1 MTINVPGKR
10 VSRNQLRHFRKI
22 RSRAPAAADLQYQ
35 LEPSENWNW
44 PRATVPV
51 SGQAVGGAAS
61 PTNAGALSTS
71 DTGAPPSAPLGG
83 RLKRFVDVVLALT
96 VLVLAS
102 PVMLIVALSI
112 RIATGGPALYSH
124 ERIGFKGQSF
134 KCYKFRSM
142 VANSD
147 EILREHLAGN
157 AEAAREWQDNHKL
170 KNDPRIT
177 FLGALLRK
185 SSIDELPQLFN
196 VLKGQMSCIGP
207 RPIVQDEL
215 WRYGASVG
223 DYLATRPGLTGLWQ
237 VTGRSSTDY
246 ARRVELD
253 SYYVHNWSLWV
264 DVKILIRTV
273 FAVMR
278 FDEAA

>member
-1 MTINVPGKR
+1 M
-10 VSRNQLRHFRKI
+10 
-22 RSRAPAAADLQYQ
+22 
-35 LEPSENWNW
+35 
-44 PRATVPV
+44 
-51 SGQAVGGAAS
+51 
-61 PTNAGALSTS
+61 
-71 DTGAPPSAPLGG
+71 
-83 RLKRFVDVVLALT
+83 KRFVDVVLALT